1 MKKLLLIAVLFSA
14 SFASFAQYHGHPTYH
29 DDYSNLYIMGGYQ
42 YLSHPTGVY
51 QVGTVQAEILFSFFS
66 SRIGFAVGPEYTSFS
81 PFGIFL
87 FAPRIFA
94 STLEDQASNPA
105 LLAFMLIAVSAGQ
118 WRFPLTDHIEIN
130 FGWDALK
137 FTKLKNYHNTY
148 YITGSLNAG
157 LTCFLGDMFFV
168 SGYYEYNHPHNTAIG
183 IVNWMFEETV
193 FSSQPDILKGHSFGV
208 RAGWMF

>member
-1 MKKLLLIAVLFSA
+1 MQLIAYRKWRGRNKFLPPPQKAYLNMKKLLLIAVLFSA

-94 STLEDQASNPA
+94 STLQAIPRSSRLCLSPFRLGNG
-105 LLAFMLIAVSAGQ
+105 VS
-118 WRFPLTDHIEIN
+118 L
-130 FGWDALK
+130 
-137 FTKLKNYHNTY
+137 
-148 YITGSLNAG
+148 
-157 LTCFLGDMFFV
+157 
-168 SGYYEYNHPHNTAIG
+168 
-183 IVNWMFEETV
+183 
-193 FSSQPDILKGHSFGV
+193 
-208 RAGWMF
+208 